1 MIKQQQPQTITYAI
15 YAYNSKTA
23 EQTQMLKYGDL
34 EIVLKN
40 DHFEFVCK
48 GGAVISN
55 IKEILFMN
63 SKIKGITDDITSI
76 PPEEQR
82 YYALNAFPKVLK
94 IGRFNLNEEFIKGFL
109 NDIMKKAD
117 KEYVHTEFAYVASE
131 LNKKAYKE
139 YVDEKDNEIIKR
151 VEWYHERTS
160 KILEGKA
167 NTGWVSGCLD
177 LKADKTYVNDELNKK
192 ADKEYVNDELNKKAD
207 KEYVNDELN
216 KKADKE
222 YVNDEL
228 NKKADKEYVN
238 DELNKKAD
246 KEYVNE
252 IYQSL
257 VGTKNIETIVGDFSV
272 NEENKYFR
280 GQLVQSLRN
289 GIRYKLIPKNNNE
302 MYVSY
307 KKNDD
312 TQVKVPL
319 DNNCYLNL
327 YGDEQKKYLRVY
339 EMTDM
344 TLSNVAPAPYYYD
357 YGVDARVDPK
367 KQTLYLDYYRY
378 KRYNAIEKTR
388 IVYYYEDDKNKYYSQ
403 DFTYPENIRLYYK
416 KYSDTNQKKPEIVT
430 LYFKF
435 KRDNPILSHMF
446 DLMNPVGSIYTSM
459 DVRGP
464 QAMFGVGVWEQIVDR
479 FLYCANSSKETGG
492 SKTISGENLPAHS
505 HYIDLSTSQAGWHKH
520 RYWDWSGM
528 TKGKGYDVKDNVKF
542 AINCYWSDTQ
552 GEGNHTH
559 RVSGYT
565 QTTGQSKDYMPPF
578 MTVFAWYRVQ

>member
-1 MIKQQQPQTITYAI
+1 MIKQQQPQQLKAQSTQVLQTITYAI

-23 EQTQMLKYGDL
+23 EQTQRLKYRDL

-117 KEYVHTEFAYVASE
+117 KEYVNGE
-131 LNKKAYKE
+131 LMKKANLV
-139 YVDEKDNEIIKR
+139 YVDEKDNEIKER
-151 VEWYHERTS
+151 VEWYHEWTS
-160 KILEGKA
+160 KILKTKA
-167 NTGWVSGCLD
+167 DTGWVSGCLD
-177 LKADKTYVNDELNKK
+177 LKADKTYVNDEL
-192 ADKEYVNDELNKKAD
+192 E
-207 KEYVNDELN
+207 
-216 KKADKE
+216 
-222 YVNDEL
+222 
-228 NKKADKEYVN
+228 
-238 DELNKKAD
+238 KKAD

-257 VGTKNIETIVGDFSV
+257 IGTTKNIETIVGDFSV

-280 GQLVQSLRN
+280 WQFVQSLKN
-289 GIRYKLIPKNNNE
+289 GIRCKLIPKNNNE

-307 KKNDD
+307 IKNNG

-327 YGDEQKKYLRVY
+327 YEDEQKKYLRVY

-344 TLSNVAPAPYYYD
+344 TLPDPAPAPYYYD
-357 YGVDARVDPK
+357 YGDDDRTPHVDEQK
-367 KQTLYLDYYRY
+367 LTLYLDYYRY

-388 IVYYYEDDKNKYYSQ
+388 IVYYYTDDKNKYYSQ

-459 DVRGP
+459 DARGP
-464 QAMFGVGVWEQIVDR
+464 QVMFGVGAWEQIVDR

-528 TKGKGYDVKDNVKF
+528 TKGKGYDVKDDVKF

-559 RVSGYT
+559 SVSGYT
-565 QTTGQSKDYMPPF
+565 QTTGQSKEYMPPY
-578 MTVFAWYRVQ
+578 MTVYAWY

>member
-1 MIKQQQPQTITYAI
+1 MS
-15 YAYNSKTA
+15 NETA
-23 EQTQMLKYGDL
+23 SMR
-34 EIVLKN
+34 EIQHNRQLIVQALNKN
-40 DHFEFVCK
+40 TTNF
-48 GGAVISN
+48 SN
-55 IKEILFMN
+55 Y
-63 SKIKGITDDITSI
+63 SKISESLKEGNLKLTLNPMTDEFLFQDNKNHTVCINPTKGT
-76 PPEEQR
+76 
-82 YYALNAFPKVLK
+82 
-94 IGRFNLNEEFIKGFL
+94 LNEKPINELLLKADVD
-109 NDIMKKAD
+109 NKAD
-117 KEYVHTEFAYVASE
+117 KEYVDDAIAKEEERANNAYATKEHTHPE
-131 LNKKAYKE
+131 L
-139 YVDEKDNEIIKR
+139 
-151 VEWYHERTS
+151 
-160 KILEGKA
+160 
-167 NTGWVSGCLD
+167 
-177 LKADKTYVNDELNKK
+177 ADKTYVDNKMSSEVTRAENEYSKKTHTHTIANITNLQETLNRKSAVGHTHTSSEITDLNVSLEKK
-192 ADKEYVNDELNKKAD
+192 ADKT
-207 KEYVNDELN
+207 
-216 KKADKE
+216 
-222 YVNDEL
+222 
-228 NKKADKEYVN
+228 
-238 DELNKKAD
+238 
-246 KEYVNE
+246 YVNE

-257 VGTKNIETIVGDFSV
+257 IGTTKNIETIVGDFSV

-280 GQLVQSLRN
+280 WEFVQSLKN

-307 KKNDD
+307 IKNNG

-339 EMTDM
+339 EMADM
-344 TLSNVAPAPYYYD
+344 TLPNPAPAPYYYD

-367 KQTLYLDYYRY
+367 KQTLYLEYYRY

-388 IVYYYEDDKNKYYSQ
+388 IVYYYIDDKNKYYSQ

-459 DVRGP
+459 EARGP
-464 QAMFGVGVWEQIVDR
+464 QVMFGVGAWEQIVDR

-520 RYWDWSGM
+520 KFWDWSAM
-528 TKGKGYDVKDNVKF
+528 KKGKGYDVKDDVQF
-542 AINCYWSDTQ
+542 AINCFWGDTQ
-552 GEGNHTH
+552 GDGNHTH

-565 QTTGQSKDYMPPF
+565 QTTGQSKDYMPPY
-578 MTVFAWYRVQ
+578 MTVYAWYRIA